1 SVFYKKQPERPTIDQ
16 LIFPERLQA
25 GDRFTRVFQR
35 EMEFSHSSHHHVIE
49 ELFATFNGHG
59 KALPPNTLLPRSICV
74 GDIIVI
80 DELNG
85 AFVITGTGFDNLTFV
100 PSGDNFEVPQT
111 LSRQL
116 AATNSKHSALL
127 SSDRRHKVRTHRH
140 CLRLPMRPSFFS
152 SRIRT

>member
-1 SVFYKKQPERPTIDQ
+1 MHHRLVSIFYKQHPECRTIDQ
-16 LIFPERLQA
+16 LLHPEHVQS

-35 EMEFSHSSHHHVIE
+35 EMEFSHSSDDDLLD

-80 DELNG
+80 DEQNG
-85 AFVITGTGFDNLTFV
+85 AFVITGTGFENLPFI
-100 PSGDNFEVPQT
+100 PSGENFEVPQT

-116 AATNSKHSALL
+116 AATNWRKFYAA
-127 SSDRRHKVRTHRH
+127 
-140 CLRLPMRPSFFS
+140 F
-152 SRIRT
+152 